1 MSYQTEIRACVAKT
15 ATDVLPEQV
24 FVGVDAASQSV
35 TIKWQTSK
43 LLTDEQRTTIA
54 AKVQT
59 LLPAAYKAFR
69 VSVG

>member
-1 MSYQTEIRACVAKT
+1 MSYQTEIRACVAKI

-24 FVGVDAASQSV
+24 YVGVDTASQSV

-43 LLTDEQRTTIA
+43 LLTEAQRTAVA

-59 LLPAAYKAFR
+59 LLPAAYRAFQIN
-69 VSVG
+69 VG